1 MTEEEFGKA
10 YIANKDDIEQELKG
24 LQIYDMDLYHDTY
37 IALYEDS
44 QEKEIRNFK
53 NAYISYYV
61 ILHFR
66 QAVRESRFETY
77 DDEMSYTFDRAESSD
92 TDYNEAV
99 RRRVDAIIDYY
110 CTHPPKGARNHE
122 CACEILKLFCKG
134 LSIREIAAELGIGK
148 STAHQYIA
156 CIIRQIK
163 RQYGQ

>member
-53 NAYISYYV
+53 NA
-61 ILHFR
+61 
-66 QAVRESRFETY
+66 
-77 DDEMSYTFDRAESSD
+77 DMSYTFDRAESSD
-92 TDYNEAV
+92 TDYNEEV
-99 RRRVDAIIDYY
+99 GRRVDAIIDYY